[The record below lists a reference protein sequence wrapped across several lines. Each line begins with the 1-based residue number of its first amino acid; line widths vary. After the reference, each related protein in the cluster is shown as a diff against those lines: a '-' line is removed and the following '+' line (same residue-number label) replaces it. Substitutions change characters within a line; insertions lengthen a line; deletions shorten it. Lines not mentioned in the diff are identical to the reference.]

1 MNTHTDKKRYHEKLP
16 LNDGNNLYAIP
27 REEWTD
33 NVEFWPAITY
43 IHIGLYLV
51 FTPSLY
57 TREDLQNYKSLD
69 SYGHF
74 LAGWVREVL
83 VRWNLGDKALVVAN
97 VS

>member
-1 MNTHTDKKRYHEKLP
+1 MT
-16 LNDGNNLYAIP
+16 LNDGDNLYAIP

-43 IHIGLYLV
+43 IHVGLYPL

-83 VRWNLGDKALVVAN
+83 IRRHPGDKALVVAN